1 LNGGFECVVPIHRG
15 PRILIAGPTSRTRR
29 VGAERSP
36 RCSGKTNHGIF
47 ERVKAKGIVCWLA
60 GVSAV
65 MSTGLPRMTAA
76 VNPRKPQN
84 VDARSAANAGRR

>member
-1 LNGGFECVVPIHRG
+1 
-15 PRILIAGPTSRTRR
+15 

-60 GVSAV
+60 GGVGSHVNRLAPDDCGRQPAQTAERGREVGGQRGQAMIMVCGPAV
-65 MSTGLPRMTAA
+65 RTVAEDLGGWRPKA
-76 VNPRKPQN
+76 
-84 VDARSAANAGRR
+84 D